1 MTQASTAL
9 PSSSSASFDTE
20 LPREEVFDVLSNER
34 RQCVL
39 HYLKQVDGRRVELRE
54 VVDYVT
60 AWENNAAIGDVSSD
74 ERKRVY
80 TALRQSHLP
89 RLEEAGI
96 IEYEHL
102 RGEIELTDRAE
113 EVQMYLEYVPK
124 HDIPWSEYY
133 LGLAA
138 VSAALVAVTWLGIYP
153 FGGLSGIVLAG
164 ILAAIFLASALVHTY
179 HMSKHRLG
187 SERFDVEQP

>member
-1 MTQASTAL
+1 MSQV
-9 PSSSSASFDTE
+9 SASLPFGQSGRLDTG
-20 LPREEVFDVLSNER
+20 LAREEVFDVLSNER

-39 HYLKQVDGRRVELRE
+39 HYLKRADGRQVDLRE
-54 VVDYVT
+54 LVDYVT
-60 AWENNAAIGDVSSD
+60 AWETDSAIGEVASD

-102 RGEIELTDRAE
+102 RGNVRLTDRAE
-113 EVQMYLEYVPK
+113 EVQLYLEYVPNR
-124 HDIPWSEYY
+124 DIPWSEYY

-138 VSAALVAVTWLGIYP
+138 VGTALVAATWLEVFP
-153 FGGLSGIVLAG
+153 FAELSGLVLAALLVG
-164 ILAAIFLASALVHTY
+164 MFLVSAIVHTVQ
-179 HMSKHRLG
+179 MERRRLG
-187 SERFDVEQP
+187 SDKFDLEGR